1 MKKFLLSIF
10 CLFGMLSYA
19 TAEEVTVKFSE
30 KGYANAEEVLSVD
43 LDENITVTFDKGTN
57 SNTPKYYNTGAALR
71 IYGGGYMTITANNGA
86 TINNVSFT
94 INVDSKKATN
104 GSVNAASTV
113 SAGTLTIG
121 DASTATTIT
130 DINANEVTF
139 TQGGTSGHVRIV
151 TLTVNYSVS
160 AEAPAVEAPVF
171 SVEKGTYYNPFNVEI
186 TAEEGATVYYTTD
199 GTEPTAESTEYTEAI
214 AVNEFG
220 TTTTIKAI
228 AVVEGEWSNVASATY
243 SLEVSA
249 PDFSV
254 KGGVYTKLTGMN
266 ALKFTVETNGATI
279 LYNNRGGSPKTEGS
293 KTYGSLSVLAT
304 ATIKAVA
311 FVKSAEGDSIFSD
324 VVEEK
329 YYISEVKPFEKA
341 TEFVAG
347 DYVIYA
353 SNIVATPIAE
363 TTKYDYL
370 PIDSTEIKNDRF
382 VETFAH
388 YVFTFAEVEGGYT
401 IQDTFGRYLYMSG
414 TYNNFNVAQ
423 EMPAEGAVWTVAID
437 ETTGEA
443 TITNVAMNKYIQL
456 STKYKSF
463 GSYATEQSNAVLPT
477 LFAAGEYPTMVV
489 TPENWATVPCFDK
502 VTVTCEQGISYNET
516 EELYAYYTIGWDYTP
531 LEFDN
536 VTVIDEKTIEFS
548 FNTPIENNGDYR
560 ITFPAGVF
568 TLYPDG
574 LATASEETQVSIT
587 VDNPNIL
594 EVTYA
599 NPDNGATVNK
609 LDYLYFE
616 FSQDIFDNVKDAV
629 ITAENGTEY
638 PLEVTYTDSWGDATP
653 YNALCL
659 KTAEPITTP
668 GEYTFVLKKE
678 YIYAGENVRIAEDIT
693 YYFTVIESLKVAS
706 VTPAEDAEYES
717 VSEIVL
723 TFNKPVFHDYVNSL
737 SVYDENGT
745 EYEFT
750 KQVGEEEYQVETLK
764 FVTETPITAAG
775 TYTFTLE
782 DYAVYCYGSN
792 YQMETAGTLKFTFT
806 VKAADETGI
815 DEVKGENGEVK
826 TIFDLTGRKVKEI
839 TAPGIYI
846 VNGKKILVK

>member
-160 AEAPAVEAPVF
+160 AEAPAIEAPVF

-629 ITAENGTEY
+629 ITAEDGTEY

-846 VNGKKILVK
+846 VNGKKVLVK

>member
-30 KGYANAEEVLSVD
+30 KGYANAEEVVSVD

-94 INVDSKKATN
+94 INVDSNKATN

-199 GTEPTAESTEYTEAI
+199 GTEPTTESTEYTEAI
-214 AVNEFG
+214 AINEFG

-254 KGGVYTKLTGMN
+254 KSGVYTKLTGMN

-311 FVKSAEGDSIFSD
+311 FVKSAEGDTIFSD

-363 TTKYDYL
+363 TSKYDYL

-414 TYNNFNVAQ
+414 TYNSFNVAQ

-443 TITNVAMNKYIQL
+443 TITNVAKNKYIQL

-536 VTVIDEKTIEFS
+536 VTEIDEKTIEFS

-568 TLYPDG
+568 TLYPNG

-629 ITAENGTEY
+629 ITAEDGTEY

-846 VNGKKILVK
+846 VNGKKIIVK

>member
-10 CLFGMLSYA
+10 CLFSMLSYA

-30 KGYANAEEVLSVD
+30 KGYANAEEVISVD

-151 TLTVNYSVS
+151 TLTVNYSAS

-171 SVEKGTYYNPFNVEI
+171 SVEKGTHYNPFSVEI

-228 AVVEGEWSNVASATY
+228 AVVDGELSNVVSASY
-243 SLEVSA
+243 KLEVSA
-249 PDFSV
+249 PDFSI
-254 KGGVYTKLTGMN
+254 KGGVYSKLTGMN
-266 ALKFTVETNGATI
+266 ALKFTTETEGATI
-279 LYNNRGGSPKTEGS
+279 LYNNRGGDPKTAGS
-293 KTYGSLSVLAT
+293 KSYGSLSVLST
-304 ATIKAVA
+304 AVVKAVS
-311 FVKSAEGDSIFSD
+311 FVKNAEGDSIFSD

-341 TEFVAG
+341 TEFAAG
-347 DYVIYA
+347 NYIIYA
-353 SNIVATPIAE
+353 AGIIATPHGE
-363 TTKYDYL
+363 TSNYGYL
-370 PIDSTEIKNDRF
+370 YTDSTNVANDRF
-382 VETFAH
+382 IETFAH
-388 YVFTFAEVEGGYT
+388 YIFTFTEVEGGYT
-401 IQDTFGRYLYMSG
+401 IQDTFGRYLYMAG
-414 TYNNFNVAQ
+414 TYNSFNVAD

-443 TITNVAMNKYIQL
+443 TITNVTKNKYIQY
-456 STKYKSF
+456 SSKYTSF
-463 GSYATEQSNAVLPT
+463 GSYANEQGVLPT

-489 TPENWATVPCFDK
+489 TPENWETVPCFDK
-502 VTVTCEQGISYNET
+502 VTVTCEQGISYNDT

-536 VTVIDEKTIEFS
+536 VTVIDENTIEFS
-548 FNTPIENNGDYR
+548 FNAPIEENGDYR
-560 ITFPAGVF
+560 VTFPAGVF
-568 TLYPDG
+568 TLYPNG
-574 LATASEETQVSIT
+574 LAIASEETQLSIT

-616 FSQDIFDNVKDAV
+616 FNQDIFDNVKDAV
-629 ITAENGTEY
+629 ITAEDGTEY

-678 YIYAGENVRIAEDIT
+678 YIYAGENVRIAEDVT
-693 YYFTVIESLKVAS
+693 YSFTVIEGLKVTS
-706 VTPAEDAEYES
+706 VTPAEDAECES
-717 VSEIVL
+717 VSEIIL
-723 TFNKPVFHDYVNSL
+723 TFNKAVFHDYVSAL
-737 SVYDENGT
+737 WVYDENGT

-792 YQMETAGTLKFTFT
+792 YQMETAGALTFKFT

-815 DEVKGENGEVK
+815 NNVESENGKVNA
-826 TIFDLTGRKVKEI
+826 IFDLTGRKVKEI

-846 VNGKKILVK
+846 VGGKKIIVK